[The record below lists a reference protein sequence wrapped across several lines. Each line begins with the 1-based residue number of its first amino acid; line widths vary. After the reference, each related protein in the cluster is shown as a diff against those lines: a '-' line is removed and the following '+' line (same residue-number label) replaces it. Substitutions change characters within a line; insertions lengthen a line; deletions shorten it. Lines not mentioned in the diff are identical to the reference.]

1 MRPLAIVIAVLSLGG
16 CTVAQP
22 NLYQQ
27 VAVQQDTV
35 CLRYGPRMS
44 TGYMR
49 CLEKLQDEA
58 EPHLQAAQQAGR
70 DEAQRETSRALIQL
84 GTTMMTMPPP
94 TPAWER
100 YPAPSPAFDMP
111 TLPACDAGA
120 GVTAPCTALPR

>member
-1 MRPLAIVIAVLSLGG
+1 MRSLAIVIAVLSLGG

-27 VAVQQDTV
+27 VAAQQDTV

-70 DEAQRETSRALIQL
+70 DEAQRQTSRALIQL
-84 GTTMMTMPPP
+84 GTTMMTTAPPVP
-94 TPAWER
+94 RGPQ
-100 YPAPSPAFDMP
+100 PAPDGVEAVCGDPAHGTMMP
-111 TLPACDAGA
+111 CVAYPQ
-120 GVTAPCTALPR
+120 